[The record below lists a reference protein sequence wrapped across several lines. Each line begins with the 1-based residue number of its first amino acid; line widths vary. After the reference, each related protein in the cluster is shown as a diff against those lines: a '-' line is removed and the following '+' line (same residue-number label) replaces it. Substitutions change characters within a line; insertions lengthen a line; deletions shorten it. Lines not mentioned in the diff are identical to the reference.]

1 MIQSAIFNVSEWH
14 QQINNPLLLRFQ
26 HRYQN
31 KHTYP
36 DFPAKI
42 SHSVIELRHN
52 LAPWAP
58 LVTSPLIGW
67 YSHVVSIMHDQA
79 WRKPVTAETCGQRSF
94 TTAYGPT

>member
-1 MIQSAIFNVSEWH
+1 MLNQSPGYPQFGGVDRPCPIIMNSWPTGEGLTEYSFTANDSISHFQRHLRH

-26 HRYQN
+26 HGYQN

-52 LAPWAP
+52 
-58 LVTSPLIGW
+58 I
-67 YSHVVSIMHDQA
+67 
-79 WRKPVTAETCGQRSF
+79 
-94 TTAYGPT
+94 